1 MSTTEVADRAGYKDA
16 RSASLLRENLL
27 RKDLIYSPR
36 RGVVAFTVPLFAVR
50 SASSFRLPALR
61 ASSGGLLLFGF
72 LCEDKDSWASPPASR
87 QVL

>member
-36 RGVVAFTVPLFAVR
+36 RGVVAFTVPLFAAYVR
-50 SASSFRLPALR
+50 EQHPLASFT
-61 ASSGGLLLFGF
+61 G
-72 LCEDKDSWASPPASR
+72 E
-87 QVL
+87 